1 MIIGLT
7 GTNGAGKTAVAQY
20 LESLG
25 FECHS
30 LSDEIRREL
39 TEQGLPS
46 TRENL
51 IHKGNAIRA
60 NEGRSAL
67 ADRVKARLADGTRYV
82 IDSIR
87 NPSEVESLRATGRFR
102 LLLVDAPQQVRYRRV
117 VARGGDRLP
126 ASFEEFVDQ
135 ERREWE
141 SDDPAAQRMKA
152 TIEMADET
160 ISNEAGVAE
169 LRLKVNAL
177 VESAP
182 QKPETSECK

>member
-7 GTNGAGKTAVAQY
+7 GTNGAGKTVVADY

-25 FECHS
+25 FERHS

-39 TEQGLPS
+39 AERGLPA

-51 IHKGNAIRA
+51 IQQGTAIRRK
-60 NEGRSAL
+60 EGRSAL
-67 ADRVKARLADGTRYV
+67 ADRVKARLVEGKRYV
-82 IDSIR
+82 VDSIR

-102 LLLVDAPQQVRYRRV
+102 LLLVDAPQQVRFRRV
-117 VARGGDRLP
+117 VERGGDRLP
-126 ASFEEFVDQ
+126 ASFEEFVEQ

-141 SDDPAAQRMKA
+141 SEDPAAQRMKA

-160 ISNEAGVAE
+160 ISNESGVGE
-169 LRLKVNAL
+169 LRQKVDVLLKRDL
-177 VESAP
+177 LGL
-182 QKPETSECK
+182 TT

>member
-7 GTNGAGKTAVAQY
+7 GTNGAGKTAVADY

-25 FECHS
+25 FGRHS

-39 TEQGLPS
+39 AERGLPA

-51 IHKGNAIRA
+51 IQQGNAIRA
-60 NEGRSAL
+60 GEGRSAL
-67 ADRVKARLADGTRYV
+67 ADRVKAHLVEGTRYV
-82 IDSIR
+82 VDSIR

-102 LLLVDAPQQVRYRRV
+102 LLLVDAPQQVRFRRV
-117 VARGGDRLP
+117 VERGGDRQP
-126 ASFEEFVDQ
+126 ASFEEFVEQ

-169 LRLKVNAL
+169 LRRKVDTLLAH
-177 VESAP
+177 
-182 QKPETSECK
+182 